1 MLAKAELLFNKQ
13 ISRSPIMHSDHEF
26 FEDLESNNERTAS
39 IPLSLSMLGNIL
51 TIPNEARISFPVNY
65 FCLYHQL
72 NLTNMMYLLLYLVDL
87 MLKVCKCFL

>member
-51 TIPNEARISFPVNY
+51 TIPNEARISFLVNY

-87 MLKVCKCFL
+87 MLKVYKCFL